1 MKTKRT
7 WKYYLRFYVMIVAVY
22 FLYVSILALRDGGY
36 DIVALWSVLY
46 LPPLFVAFV
55 AVFDTLFA
63 PLFRRLNKGKA
74 QDEGLDAYLRYIDR
88 LIRSNTSFSMEEYG
102 RLRRDDRFQKAL
114 RQAYQVKTKG
124 DTPDLNLTLL
134 QQKFKKQ
141 GLARS
146 AFEVVLNDLETTR
159 ENR

>member
-1 MKTKRT
+1 
-7 WKYYLRFYVMIVAVY
+7 
-22 FLYVSILALRDGGY
+22 
-36 DIVALWSVLY
+36 
-46 LPPLFVAFV
+46 
-55 AVFDTLFA
+55 
-63 PLFRRLNKGKA
+63 
-74 QDEGLDAYLRYIDR
+74 
-88 LIRSNTSFSMEEYG
+88 MEEYG

-146 AFEVVLNDLETTR
+146 AFKVVLNDLETTR

>member
-1 MKTKRT
+1 MRTKRT

-22 FLYVSILALRDGGY
+22 FLYVSVLALRDGAY
-36 DIVALWSVLY
+36 DPIALLSILY

-55 AVFDTLFA
+55 AGFDMLFA
-63 PLFRRLNKGKA
+63 PLFRRLNRGKRTEDDMA
-74 QDEGLDAYLRYIDR
+74 AYLRDIDIK
-88 LIRSNTSFSMEEYG
+88 IRSNTDFTMEEYG

-141 GLARS
+141 GLART
-146 AFEVVLNDLETTR
+146 AFLVVLDDLIASR